1 MNMRKIPNQNK
12 HPTALMQ
19 PLTERVLRLCLTLV
33 LLVTLVT
40 IFELMQAE
48 PLTHAEAAYFARIAE
63 YLITTTALVTAGTYL
78 LERVLREQNKKEP

>member
-1 MNMRKIPNQNK
+1 MRKNSNQNRPK
-12 HPTALMQ
+12 AALIH

-40 IFELMQAE
+40 IFELIQAE
-48 PLTHAEAAYFARIAE
+48 PLTHAETAHFALIAE